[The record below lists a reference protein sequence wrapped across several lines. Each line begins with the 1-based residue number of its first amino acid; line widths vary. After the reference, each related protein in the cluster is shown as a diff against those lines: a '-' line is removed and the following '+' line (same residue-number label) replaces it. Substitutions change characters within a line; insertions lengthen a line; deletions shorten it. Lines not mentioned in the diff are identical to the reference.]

1 MKASRKSGVAGTI
14 PFNNAAER
22 ALRGLALG
30 WKSWMFAGSE
40 RGAERAALVYT
51 LIQTAR
57 IQRHRSTGLA
67 RRRPRPHRQHAADEA
82 RRSPSVELAWRAAN
96 RISTERPLISRS
108 TSKIASMRLTNA
120 EQYASPQRVRFFSTV
135 ELVNALEQEKL
146 QGKPGQIAPGVRSHL
161 GMRIRKFFRV

>member
-57 IQRHRSTGLA
+57 LNDIDPQAWLAGVLA
-67 RRRPRPHRQHAADEA
+67 RIANMPQTKLADLLPWSWLGA
-82 RRSPSVELAWRAAN
+82 RRTAS
-96 RISTERPLISRS
+96 RP
-108 TSKIASMRLTNA
+108 K
-120 EQYASPQRVRFFSTV
+120 
-135 ELVNALEQEKL
+135 
-146 QGKPGQIAPGVRSHL
+146 GH
-161 GMRIRKFFRV
+161 